1 MTGSGSQYAALAR
14 RAIFGFLREPA
25 QLFPAFVFP
34 LLFLSLISAALQR
47 STALPGFPPVDS
59 FAQFAVSAS
68 VVQGVLFGAVFAG
81 AAMAGDV
88 EGGFFERL
96 VAAPVSRNAII
107 LGRVAGAAVLGSFQ
121 ACFFLGALALF
132 GTTPEGGLLAVLL
145 VAITA
150 GLLAAGIGAFVC
162 SLGLR
167 TGSSEAVQG
176 MFPLVFAGVF
186 LSSAFFPRE
195 FMHGWF
201 HTAATLNPLSHLIE
215 GIRVQVISGIDL
227 ERWLISVAIAGAIL
241 VAGTATAKV
250 ALEGRLKVAR
260 GLR

>member
-1 MTGSGSQYAALAR
+1 MMSGRAQYAALAR
-14 RAIFGFLREPA
+14 RAVLGFLREPS
-25 QLFPAFVFP
+25 QLFPAFAFP
-34 LLFLSLISAALQR
+34 LLFLALISAALQR

-59 FAQFAVSAS
+59 FVQFAVSAS
-68 VVQGVLFGAVFAG
+68 IVQGVLFGAVHAG
-81 AAMAGDV
+81 AAMATDV

-107 LGRVAGAAVLGSFQ
+107 LGRVAGAAVVGGFQ
-121 ACFFLGALALF
+121 ACVFFAVAALF
-132 GTTPEGGLLAVLL
+132 GTTPEGGMLAVVM

-150 GLLAAGIGAFVC
+150 GVLAAGIGAFVS

-176 MFPLVFAGVF
+176 MFPLVFAGLF
-186 LSSAFFPRE
+186 LSSAFFPRR

-201 HTAATLNPLSHLIE
+201 HSVATFNPLSHLIE
-215 GIRVQVISGIDL
+215 GIRAQVIGGIDL
-227 ERWLISVAIAGAIL
+227 ERWLVSVAIAGAIL
-241 VAGTATAKV
+241 VAGTVSAKI